1 MDQVLLSSS
10 CAINGA
16 VLLLT
21 LDKII
26 TFMLMIENKIV
37 AFIGLDLV

>member
-1 MDQVLLSSS
+1 MDQVLLSSNF
-10 CAINGA
+10 AINGA